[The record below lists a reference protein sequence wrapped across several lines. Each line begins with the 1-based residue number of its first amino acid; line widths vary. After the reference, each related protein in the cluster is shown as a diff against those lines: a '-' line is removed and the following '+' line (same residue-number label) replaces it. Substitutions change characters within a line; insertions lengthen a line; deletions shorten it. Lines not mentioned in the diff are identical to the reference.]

1 MSPGADQPGH
11 TSCGHWGGGGDRDM
25 NGLVSEHI
33 RVELVH
39 VRVGNLV
46 VGQQSSLSN
55 QRVLI

>member
-11 TSCGHWGGGGDRDM
+11 TSCGHWGGDRDM
-25 NGLVSEHI
+25 NVLVSEHI

-46 VGQQSSLSN
+46 VGQQTSLSN
-55 QRVLI
+55 QHVLI